1 MDTSV
6 AENKSIPWQDRN
18 SIGFFKAIWKTIKY
32 VLFKPNEFFD
42 NLVIENSIK
51 GPYLFYFIV
60 SSCGGIIA
68 IAISMLIKPIEAG
81 PYVFIFASLL
91 MIIFSSF
98 GLFIGS
104 GILHLGVMLLRGTGG
119 YKGTL
124 NVMAYS
130 TSTNIFQIIPFI
142 GGLIGGIWGVVV
154 GIKGFKKIHNFSTA
168 RAIFA
173 YFSIFI
179 IVFIIAFFAALVIPN
194 ILKARTDAKNN
205 AAVKTIAQTVST
217 NP

>member
-1 MDTSV
+1 M
-6 AENKSIPWQDRN
+6 ENNVEQKSPIPWQNRS
-18 SIGFFKAIWKTIKY
+18 SIGFFKAMWETIKY
-32 VLFKPNEFFD
+32 ALFKPNEFFD
-42 NLVIENSIK
+42 NLTIEKSIK
-51 GPYLFYFIV
+51 GPYLFYFIL

-68 IAISMLIKPIEAG
+68 IAISMLIKPVDAG
-81 PYVFIFASLL
+81 PLVFIFASVL

-98 GLFIGS
+98 GLFVGT

-124 NVMAYS
+124 NVLAYS
-130 TSTNIFQIIPFI
+130 ASSNIFQIVPFI
-142 GGLIGGIWGVVV
+142 GGFISGTWGIVIGV
-154 GIKGFKKIHNFSTA
+154 KGFKRVHNFSTA
-168 RAIFA
+168 KAILA
-173 YFSIFI
+173 YFNIFI
-179 IVFIIAFFAALVIPN
+179 IVFIIGLLAAIAIPN